1 MKLTGNKGEW
11 SELYVLIRLLADGK
25 LLPANDIADSQNLY
39 LPILRIFRNEDAAHQ
54 VEYRISRQDFIEL
67 YLNDNFVRKISTVEL
82 SRTAQDFLHAIIN
95 GQGEGSFAIEG
106 AESVMKNLCCQEIKA
121 PSREKADIAMELHDP
136 FTNFNRICG
145 FSIKSDLGSAPTL
158 FNASQATN
166 FKFEVF
172 GVSDEQMQAINSIN
186 TNRKVIDRIKRIPE
200 IKFIEIVDSPRYKDT
215 FAKNLLFVDT
225 QMSIILAEMLKL
237 FYVKNISACAVLATE
252 LEEKDIFGLEVK
264 NLYRH
269 KIKKFLCAVALG
281 FTPTDKWDGTDE
293 ANGGYIIVKESGS
306 VTAYHLYNRDSFE
319 TYLLNNT
326 KLETAST
333 GKHKF
338 GSIYVED
345 GRKFINLNLQVR
357 FLSS

>member
-67 YLNDNFVRKISTVEL
+67 YLNDSFVRKISTADLAKSAEF
-82 SRTAQDFLHAIIN
+82 FLDAIVH
-95 GQGEGSFAIEG
+95 GKGKGSFTIDG

-121 PSREKADIAMELHDP
+121 SSNEKADIAMELHDP

-172 GVSDEQMQAINSIN
+172 GVSYEQMQEINSIN
-186 TNRKVIDRIKRIPE
+186 TNHKVIDRMKRIPE
-200 IKFIEIVDSPRYKDT
+200 IKFIEIVNSSRYKDT
-215 FAKNLLFVDT
+215 FSKNLLFVDT

-237 FYVKNISACAVLATE
+237 FYVKNISDCALLAIE
-252 LEEKDIFGLEVK
+252 LEEQDIFGFAVE
-264 NLYRH
+264 NFYRH

-281 FTPTDKWDGTDE
+281 FKPTDKWDGTDE

-306 VTAYHLYNRDSFE
+306 VTAYHLYNRNNFE

-333 GKHKF
+333 RRHKF

-357 FLSS
+357 FK

>member
-67 YLNDNFVRKISTVEL
+67 YLNDNFVRKIATAEL
-82 SRTAQDFLHAIIN
+82 AKSAEFFLDAIVH
-95 GQGEGSFAIEG
+95 GKGKGSFTIDG

-121 PSREKADIAMELHDP
+121 SSSEKADIALELHDP

-186 TNRKVIDRIKRIPE
+186 TKHKIIDRMKKISA
-200 IKFIEIVDSPRYKDT
+200 IKFVGIVKDNRDKDT
-215 FAKNLLFVDT
+215 FAKNLLFIDI
-225 QMSIILAEMLKL
+225 QMATILSEMLRL
-237 FYVKNISACAVLATE
+237 FYCENVSDCAVLAT
-252 LEEKDIFGLEVK
+252 LIEEQDPFGFEVE

-281 FTPTDKWDGTDE
+281 FKPTDKWDGTDE

-326 KLETAST
+326 KLEKGST
-333 GKHKF
+333 KKHNF
-338 GSIYVED
+338 GSIYVEND
-345 GRKFINLNLQVR
+345 RKFINLNLQVR
-357 FLSS
+357 FK

>member
-39 LPILRIFRNEDAAHQ
+39 LPILRIFRSEDAAHQ

-67 YLNDNFVRKISTVEL
+67 YLNDSFVRKISTTDLAKE
-82 SRTAQDFLHAIIN
+82 AKFFLDAIIH
-95 GQGEGSFAIEG
+95 GKGKGSFTIDG
-106 AESVMKNLCCQEIKA
+106 AEEVMKSHCCQEIKA
-121 PSREKADIAMELHDP
+121 SSNEKADIAMELHDP

-172 GVSDEQMQAINSIN
+172 GVSYEQMQEINSIN
-186 TNRKVIDRIKRIPE
+186 TKHKVIDRMKRIPE
-200 IKFIEIVDSPRYKDT
+200 IKFIEIVNSSRYKDT

-237 FYVKNISACAVLATE
+237 FYVKNISDCALLAIE
-252 LEEKDIFGLEVK
+252 LEEQDIFGFAVE
-264 NLYRH
+264 NFYRH

-281 FTPTDKWDGTDE
+281 FKPTDKWDGTDE

-306 VTAYHLYNRDSFE
+306 VTAYHLYNRNNFE

-333 GKHKF
+333 RRHKF

-357 FLSS
+357 FK